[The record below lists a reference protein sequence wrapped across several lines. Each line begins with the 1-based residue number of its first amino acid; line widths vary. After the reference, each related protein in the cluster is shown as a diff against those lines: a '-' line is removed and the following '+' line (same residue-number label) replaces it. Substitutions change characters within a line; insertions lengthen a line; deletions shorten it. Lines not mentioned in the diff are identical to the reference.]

1 MSTIAGIIRRQGDAV
16 SQDDTERLLQALA
29 IYRPE
34 VSRAWRRNQAALVSS
49 LRRFTPEDVF
59 DRQPLNHGGNKPV
72 LVFSGRLDNRDEL
85 AQKLQIPA
93 AQVRNMADSAL
104 VLSAHEAWGEESPR
118 HLLGDFAFAV
128 WSPLTECLFLARD
141 PMGMRPL
148 YWHQGQGFFAFAS
161 AAQALHALP
170 QIPRELDEERLA
182 EYLALIPWVG
192 PATCFLGIQRLE
204 PGHSLI
210 MQNGSVRTTCYHRF
224 SAERRIELPRD
235 EDYVEAFRAH
245 LEAAVRCRL
254 RARGEIGAH
263 LSSGF
268 DSSTV
273 CAVTAPMLAERN
285 RKLLAF
291 THVPREGFD
300 GPTPRGRHANEGPAA
315 AALAA
320 RHPNMDHILIRS
332 DERHLSELDRHSQHS
347 SRPLLNPSNALWISA
362 IRNEAV
368 ARGARVVLTGQWGN
382 MGLSF
387 DGRMLLPALLRQ
399 GRPWAWLRESH
410 ALYRQGV
417 MNGKSILSQSLG
429 PFMPEW
435 LWSRLS
441 RQRRGDLSGLFR
453 LSALHPDVAH
463 ALDIRARAEK
473 GKLRL
478 SYRPWHDGRAARLMV
493 LYRVDLGDSY
503 LDTLAQAGVVER
515 DPTADVRLLEF
526 CLAIPENQFLRNGQM
541 RWLLHRAYGDRLPP
555 EILHARSKG
564 LQSADW
570 YETASRERKEM
581 AAELDRLEASPTAA
595 RLLDLKSMRQAVDH
609 WPTTGWTRQEVIS
622 EYKLKLLR
630 GLSVGMFIRKME
642 GGNE

>member
-34 VSRAWRRNQAALVSS
+34 VSRAWRRNQAALVCT
-49 LRRFTPEDVF
+49 LRRLTPEDVF
-59 DRQPLNHGGNKPV
+59 DRQPLSHGGTKPV

-93 AQVRNMADSAL
+93 AQLRNMADSAL
-104 VLSAHEAWGEESPR
+104 VLSAYETWGEESPR

-148 YWHQGQGFFAFAS
+148 YWHQGNGLFAFAS

-192 PATCFLGIQRLE
+192 PSSCFLGIQRLE

-235 EDYVEAFRAH
+235 EDYVEAFREH
-245 LEAAVRCRL
+245 METAVLCRL

-268 DSSTV
+268 DSSIV
-273 CAVTAPMLAERN
+273 CAVAAPILAARDK
-285 RKLLAF
+285 KLLAF

-300 GPTPRGRHANEGPAA
+300 GPAPRGRHANEGPAA

-320 RHPNMDHILIRS
+320 CHPNMDHILIRT
-332 DERHLSELDRHSQHS
+332 DERHLNELDRHSQHT
-347 SRPLLNPSNALWISA
+347 SRPVLNPSNALWISA
-362 IRNEAV
+362 IRNEAE
-368 ARGARVVLTGQWGN
+368 ARGARVLLTGQWGN

-399 GRPWAWLRESH
+399 GRPWTWLRESH
-410 ALYRQGV
+410 ALQRQGA
-417 MNGKSILSQSLG
+417 MSWKSILSQSLG

-453 LSALHPDVAH
+453 QTALHPDIAH

-503 LDTLAQAGVVER
+503 LDALAQAGVVER

-555 EILHARSKG
+555 EILYARSKG

-570 YETASRERKEM
+570 YETAGREREEM

-595 RLLDLKSMRQAVDH
+595 RLLDLKSMRQALDD